1 MMTGLAFLG
10 LIVGLVLI
18 VTGVVLS
25 FTPPRDDDKDDK

>member
-1 MMTGLAFLG
+1 MSSLAYLG

-25 FTPPRDDDKDDK
+25 FLPPRDDDKDDQ

>member
-1 MMTGLAFLG
+1 MMPGLAFLG

-25 FTPPRDDDKDDK
+25 FLPPRDDKDDSK